1 MSLGA
6 DPYLIFKEWMET
18 AEKAGVIEPN
28 AMVISTID
36 EQGQPDS
43 RVVLLKRTIDGV
55 FYFFTNYNSPKSRQ
69 LLKNPVAALN
79 FHWRFPVSRQVRIKG
94 TVMKASAEISDEYY
108 STRSR
113 GSRIGA
119 WSSPQSQ
126 PIENRK
132 VLEDLVKSF
141 EEKFADREIP
151 RPEFWGGFG
160 IRPTSIEFWE
170 DGQYRLHTRWKYV
183 KDGDTWKASMYAP

>member
-1 MSLGA
+1 MSLGT
-6 DPYLIFKEWMET
+6 DPYVIFKDWMDT

-36 EQGQPDS
+36 DQGHPDS

-55 FYFFTNYNSPKSRQ
+55 FYFFTNYNSPKSQQ
-69 LLKNPVAALN
+69 LMKNPVAALN

-108 STRSR
+108 STRSC

-141 EEKFADREIP
+141 EEKFADRDIP

-183 KDGDTWKASMYAP
+183 RDGQGWKASMFAP

>member
-1 MSLGA
+1 MSLGT
-6 DPYLIFKEWMET
+6 DPYVIFKDWMDT

-36 EQGQPDS
+36 DQGHPDS

-55 FYFFTNYNSPKSRQ
+55 FYFFTNYNSPKSQQ

-141 EEKFADREIP
+141 EEKFADRDIP

-183 KDGDTWKASMYAP
+183 RDGQGWKASMFAP